1 MESVIFFKRFLA
13 SALAF
18 FAITSH
24 AQNIGFESG
33 NLTGWTAGGGD
44 VGVSTGLNNV
54 SYGGGL
60 TWTITP
66 YGTYMAQLYPSGS
79 ITFDGAVSNLG
90 LNSTENTAIRS
101 FMQVNAGGGN
111 PTPTNATWIK
121 RSVALQAGVTYSFAW
136 NYLSTDYTP
145 FNDGSMMS
153 LVHATKSGVVPTL
166 NNNQQRYALL
176 GFTNPGTGNYST
188 DSYGSTGWQLATF
201 TVPEDGDYVLGF
213 ATFNLGDT
221 ILSPMLFIDE
231 IQGATLKNGQ
241 SFEPVPPNPG
251 SNAPVTGGNTSPTLC
266 CGGSAEPFNANAG
279 FNSRVTTFIN
289 TNVDNRVQIEQV
301 GNNSTISVQQT
312 GKRNYTE
319 IESNGS
325 NNNITISQTTN
336 GIGQVN
342 YTEVFVSGSSNSI
355 GLTQN
360 NTGGNKG
367 IYAIVGGAA
376 NGLTINQSGTG
387 NHYAE
392 INLAGGSKTVDLT
405 QSGSAGHMSRI
416 ELTGSATSLTATQ
429 TGSTQQFY
437 SITHNCAQ
445 TSCAAI
451 TVTQGQ

>member
-1 MESVIFFKRFLA
+1 MESINFFKQLLISLFVVL
-13 SALAF
+13 
-18 FAITSH
+18 TSTLSYG
-24 AQNIGFESG
+24 QNIGFESG

-66 YGTYMAQLYPSGS
+66 YGTYMAQLYPSGG
-79 ITFDGAVSNLG
+79 ITFDNAVSSLG
-90 LNSTENTAIRS
+90 LNSTENTAIKS
-101 FMQVNAGGGN
+101 FMQANAGGGD
-111 PTPTNATWIK
+111 PTPTNATWIR

-153 LVHATKSGVVPTL
+153 LVHTTKNGVVPTL

-241 SFEPVPPNPG
+241 PFEPIPPNPG
-251 SNAPVTGGNTSPTLC
+251 SNAPVTGGNTGPTLC

-289 TNVDNRVQIEQV
+289 TNVDNRVIIKQI
-301 GNNSTISVQQT
+301 GNNAVISVTQSGKKNYAEINSSGANTVTVNQT
-312 GKRNYTE
+312 ALGVGVTNY
-319 IESNGS
+319 IET
-325 NNNITISQTTN
+325 TILNAGNT
-336 GIGQVN
+336 
-342 YTEVFVSGSSNSI
+342 VS
-355 GLTQN
+355 LTQN

-367 IYAIVGGAA
+367 ILSTIG
-376 NGLTINQSGTG
+376 NGSNDLTINQSGTG

-392 INLAGGSKTVDLT
+392 INLAGGAKTVDLT
-405 QSGSAGHMSRI
+405 QSGSVGHMAKI
-416 ELTGSATSLTATQ
+416 ELTGGPTSLTATQ

-445 TSCAAI
+445 ASCAAI